1 MNANLLQLARTAFL
15 ELSKYVI
22 LLLFIIYT
30 WHCFTVF
37 FQSSKEA
44 KDKVFHRQHV
54 MMYVI
59 HFLCSMVLFV
69 NAPGREIVYYY
80 LAQLAFLLFVSK
92 AYIYVY
98 TNLSKV
104 VLNNMLMLL
113 TLGFLMIERLKPAL
127 CMRQMMFAFAISV
140 LGLFIPFLI
149 EKFRYF
155 DRLGWIYAAMGICFL
170 GLVFVIGQEKYGS
183 KNWIQFGGIAL
194 QPSEFVKILFVF
206 FAAALLARSTHFID
220 VVKVTA
226 LAAVHVLI
234 LVAEKDLGAALIY
247 FVTYLLILY
256 IASENL
262 GYLLLGIAAGVA
274 ASVVAYH
281 LFDHVQTRVTAWRD
295 PWSTIDTK
303 GYQVAQ
309 SLFAIGTG
317 GWFGLGLF
325 QGMPTKIPVA
335 DEDFVFA
342 AISEEMGGIFAICV
356 ILVCACCYLMFLNIA
371 MQIHERFYKLIAL
384 GLGTTYGFQVFL
396 TIGGVIKFIPST
408 GVTLPLVSYGGSSL
422 LSTFI
427 IFAVIQ
433 GLYIIRED
441 ESVDEE
447 KENIRRR
454 RSVSE

>member
-69 NAPGREIVYYY
+69 NAPAREVVYYY

-92 AYIYVY
+92 SYIYVY

-127 CMRQMMFAFAISV
+127 CMRQMLFAFAISV

-170 GLVFVIGQEKYGS
+170 GLVF
-183 KNWIQFGGIAL
+183 
-194 QPSEFVKILFVF
+194 
-206 FAAALLARSTHFID
+206 

-317 GWFGLGLF
+317 
-325 QGMPTKIPVA
+325 I
-335 DEDFVFA
+335 
-342 AISEEMGGIFAICV
+342 GI
-356 ILVCACCYLMFLNIA
+356 
-371 MQIHERFYKLIAL
+371 
-384 GLGTTYGFQVFL
+384 
-396 TIGGVIKFIPST
+396 
-408 GVTLPLVSYGGSSL
+408 L
-422 LSTFI
+422 LK
-427 IFAVIQ
+427 
-433 GLYIIRED
+433 G
-441 ESVDEE
+441 EE
-447 KENIRRR
+447 KHD
-454 RSVSE
+454 

>member
-1 MNANLLQLARTAFL
+1 MNANLLQLARTAYL

-59 HFLCSMVLFV
+59 HFLCTMVLFV
-69 NAPGREIVYYY
+69 NASAREVVYYY

-92 AYIYVY
+92 SYIYVY

-127 CMRQMMFAFAISV
+127 CMRQMLFAFAISV

-183 KNWIQFGGIAL
+183 RNWIQFGGIAL

-206 FAAALLARSTHFID
+206 FAAALLARSTRFID

-317 GWFGLGLF
+317 GWFGLGF
-325 QGMPTKIPVA
+325 DQGAPSTIPVA
-335 DEDFVFA
+335 ESDFIFS
-342 AISEEMGGIFAICV
+342 AIAEEFGTIFAICV
-356 ILVCACCYLMFLNIA
+356 ILVEISCFVMFMNIA
-371 MQIHERFYKLIAL
+371 LKMSRRFYKLTAV
-384 GLGTTYGFQVFL
+384 GLAVEYFVQVLL

-408 GVTLPLVSYGGSSL
+408 GVTLPLVSYGGSSVI
-422 LSTFI
+422 S
-427 IFAVIQ
+427 AVVLFCIIQ
-433 GLYIIRED
+433 GMYVLSY
-441 ESVDEE
+441 EE
-447 KENIRRR
+447 
-454 RSVSE
+454 VQA